1 MQLESDHII
10 TPHTWCSRMRLNW
23 YILAASA
30 AVWEELADV
39 RLHMLFMEMTTF
51 PSQVRIAADSF
62 INTTKSVSPDCRYP
76 IKSAVVMVCVR
87 HNASGFRRR
96 CDHVQVWFLI
106 GLMWALRLYLTCPGL
121 ASSQIDASYGVASSG
136 GLSFTSRMRMLTTVW
151 DAMDWL
157 SEERQMKHHQSHRN
171 WTGSYVQH

>member
-1 MQLESDHII
+1 MQLESDRFI
-10 TPHTWCSRMRLNW
+10 TPHTWCSRVRLDW

-51 PSQVRIAADSF
+51 PSQVRDSF
-62 INTTKSVSPDCRYP
+62 INTTKSVSPDRRYP
-76 IKSAVVMVCVR
+76 IKSAVVR
-87 HNASGFRRR
+87 IWF
-96 CDHVQVWFLI
+96 HVEVWFLI
-106 GLMWALRLYLTCPGL
+106 GLMWVRLYLTWPGL

-157 SEERQMKHHQSHRN
+157 SEEREADETSSEPSQLD
-171 WTGSYVQH
+171 WTLCAALNVSK